1 MLVLFMPRP
10 HKHKFLVAHREMRM
24 QPWGIL
30 REGSNVLLAT
40 LWLVGLL
47 MVLIDH
53 NLLYNNSK
61 NSNCPNFE
69 HCTLLYLVQ

>member
-1 MLVLFMPRP
+1 MLVLFTLRL

-47 MVLIDH
+47 MKI
-53 NLLYNNSK
+53 NYQAKSGA
-61 NSNCPNFE
+61 SSSEFE
-69 HCTLLYLVQ
+69 